1 MIVFTTFLTQ
11 ISMELS
17 LILVISIGTAKSE
30 NKIENPNRE
39 VGFDTKPEEAWQF
52 VSRKRK
58 WDK

>member
-1 MIVFTTFLTQ
+1 
-11 ISMELS
+11 MELS